1 MENKKATPF
10 LQTLIWIPL
19 IISPLIEQ
27 YHVLVK
33 NIIYSARNLDLG
45 PDSLFPFSC
54 ILSDVV
60 KASQLSEFAQI
71 SKELKSHS

>member
-1 MENKKATPF
+1 M
-10 LQTLIWIPL
+10 
-19 IISPLIEQ
+19 
-27 YHVLVK
+27 LVK